1 MIIIAT
7 KIHIKFHNILNT
19 NRLQTLITGLFF
31 ISSNLKEN
39 IQLNSDLTNLV
50 SFESITTID
59 R

>member
-19 NRLQTLITGLFF
+19 NIQQTLITGLFF

-39 IQLNSDLTNLV
+39 IQRIRSQLT
-50 SFESITTID
+50 SISCFILSWY
-59 R
+59 